1 MPAKRFNFDPIPQP
15 VAPARD
21 QALTA
26 SPDGSQALAK
36 ARVVPLDRLIADPE
50 QPRKTFPA
58 ESLRELADSILAQ
71 GLRQPITAYYD
82 DSRARFVVISGERRL
97 RAASLAGLAEVP
109 VLVEHRPT
117 SESEKLV
124 LQLAENLVREDL
136 TPLEAAAALG
146 RLKELQPIE
155 WRNVAVRHGINARR
169 AYQLL
174 ELLTDPD
181 DLRAALEQGAIREGH
196 AAELRRA
203 PAAERGQLLQDVIAH
218 GLSVAD
224 TRKLIAG
231 TVLQQQTAPSGNG
244 GNALTPARQQAVQPA
259 AATHHDPASDEPVQA
274 GATQAARPERMS
286 SQHGG
291 PTAGAIAT
299 AIEGTVSPEQDGAAR
314 SAGAALVEEKER
326 ARRSRAL
333 RQRLKHITAELHNV
347 RIEEVSAEYTALPE
361 IIVQAR
367 QARDT
372 LDAFIALLER
382 IQLDRTGGMEQ
393 PPA

>member
-1 MPAKRFNFDPIPQP
+1 MPAKRFTFDPIPQP
-15 VAPARD
+15 SAPARD

-26 SPDGSQALAK
+26 SPDGSLALAK
-36 ARVVPLDRLIADPE
+36 ARLVPLSRLIADPD
-50 QPRKTFPA
+50 QPRKTFPE

-71 GLRQPITAYYD
+71 GMRQPITAYYD

-97 RAASLAGLAEVP
+97 RAATLAGLAEAP
-109 VLVEHRPT
+109 VLVEHRPG

-136 TPLEAAAALG
+136 APLEAAAALG
-146 RLKELQPIE
+146 RLKELQPAE
-155 WRNVAVRHGINARR
+155 WRNVAARHGINARR

-174 ELLTDPD
+174 ELLTDPA
-181 DLRAALEQGAIREGH
+181 DLRAALERGAIKEGH

-203 PAAERGQLLQDVIAH
+203 PAPERTQLLQDVIAH

-231 TVLQQQTAPSGNG
+231 AAQQQAAPAGEAASL
-244 GNALTPARQQAVQPA
+244 APARGRPAQPVA
-259 AATHHDPASDEPVQA
+259 SALREPAPGEPVEA
-274 GATQAARPERMS
+274 GAPRRE
-286 SQHGG
+286 G

-299 AIEGTVSPEQDGAAR
+299 AIEGTVPPEQDDAPR
-314 SAGAALVEEKER
+314 SAGAAIVEEKER

-382 IQLDRTGGMEQ
+382 IQLDQAGGMEQ